1 MGDGRQQNDQTSVWA
16 RTALAGP
23 RFASLRGAVRADAVV
38 IGAGY
43 TGLCCALDLAERGH
57 KAVVLEARELGWGG
71 SGRNAGQWL
80 PGWAGRTPQSVAD
93 EFGAERG
100 RALNRFNLAASQTL
114 PGFVESLGIAAELD
128 RSGILMVA
136 HTPKRFAALR
146 RAFEDWLELG
156 GDVTLIG
163 RGDVGGFL
171 ATSRYFGGLLFGDGG
186 MINPL
191 AYARGLARSARAAGA
206 RIFARSP
213 AIWISRER
221 DRWRVETP
229 DGSVDADFLALC
241 TNAYTGDLWPMLG
254 RGFYR
259 LRVAMIASEELAEG
273 GRGFMPAGI
282 PFADTRA
289 PWPFGGRLTSDGR
302 FVASVLPHSSRRALP
317 AALARGFDARFRR
330 VFPGRAPPRWSQSW
344 CGDLCVV
351 PNRVPRLYRLG
362 PGAMAAMGYS
372 GAGIALGT
380 ALGREL
386 ARCLVGD
393 VAHDGPVPALHPHPA
408 PFARTVPWLFRH
420 AIAPV
425 ARMAERIF

>member
-1 MGDGRQQNDQTSVWA
+1 MSDSRQQNGRSSVWA
-16 RTALAGP
+16 RTAPAGA
-23 RFASLRGAVRADAVV
+23 RLQALRGSVRADAVV

-43 TGLCCALDLAERGH
+43 TGLCCALELAGRGH
-57 KAVVLEARELGWGG
+57 NAVVLEAREPGWGA

-100 RALNRFNLAASQTL
+100 RALNRFDLAASQAL
-114 PGFVESLGIAAELD
+114 PGFAESHGVAAELD

-136 HTPKRFAALR
+136 HTQKKFAELR
-146 RAFEDWLELG
+146 RAFEGWSELG

-163 RGDVGGFL
+163 RGDVGDFL
-171 ATSRYFGGLLFGDGG
+171 ATSRYHGGLLFGDGG

-191 AYARGLARSARAAGA
+191 AYARGLARAARAAGA

-213 AIWISRER
+213 AIGISRER

-229 DGSVDADFLALC
+229 GGSVVADFLALC
-241 TNAYTGDLWPMLG
+241 TNAYTDDLWPALG
-254 RGFYR
+254 RSFYR
-259 LRVAMIASEELAEG
+259 LRVAMIASERLTEG
-273 GRGFMPAGI
+273 GRDFMTAGV

-289 PWPFGGRLTSDGR
+289 PWPFGGRLTTDGR
-302 FVASVLPHSSRRALP
+302 FVASVLPQRSRRASP
-317 AALARGFDARFRR
+317 AALAGGFDARFRR
-330 VFPGRAPPRWSQSW
+330 TFPGRTPPRWSESW

-351 PNRVPRLYRLG
+351 PNRIPRLCRLG

-380 ALGREL
+380 ALGGEL
-386 ARCLVGD
+386 ARYLMED
-393 VAHDGPVPALHPHPA
+393 AAHDSPVPVVDPRPA
-408 PFARTVPWLFRH
+408 PFARAIPWLFHH

-425 ARMAERIF
+425 ARMAERLS